1 MKIMTGSKFGCIPYL
16 SRWGETLVKQCMKK
30 IQCNLTQSVNFIV
43 IYENIK
49 IAYSLPNKDKIPKLS
64 KSEPRIG
71 KTERCLKNKLS
82 KHSDPT
88 TSAVGHHFY
97 NCENLRLIVSMHHL
111 FDHLNDKTIDVDEI
125 SIFIA
130 NLIINNSWIIHS
142 PNSWTSN
149 FL

>member
-1 MKIMTGSKFGCIPYL
+1 
-16 SRWGETLVKQCMKK
+16 MKK

-43 IYENIK
+43 IYENK
-49 IAYSLPNKDKIPKLS
+49 KTAYFLLNKDKIPKLS

-71 KTERCLKNKLS
+71 KTKRCLKNKLS

-130 NLIINNSWIIHS
+130 NLIINNS
-142 PNSWTSN
+142 
-149 FL
+149 